1 MNERAASRHLRWMRP
16 RLSAWRDG
24 DLGALRAALVRRHVA
39 RCRVCQGE
47 VQALEEAI
55 ASLAVLKQAPPGADA
70 GEGGDAGWQALCSA
84 LDAAP
89 RVTSTS
95 MAAPR
100 RRWRWRSDLLR
111 PRPVLVLGGA
121 MASMAVIVGAFLWA
135 RPALQRRQVDED
147 QMITLAEE
155 QFRRAEL
162 SYQRAAD
169 ELREIAARR
178 RAGWGPERARGH
190 EEGLRALELALAQ
203 RRAEARA
210 RPADALAQQR
220 LYLAYRR
227 EIAYLQDSL
236 RAPESLAAY
245 QPVGEDE
252 LYGFEG
258 GAAP

>member
-1 MNERAASRHLRWMRP
+1 MNERTASRHLRRMRP

-39 RCRVCQGE
+39 RCPVCQAE
-47 VQALEEAI
+47 VRALDDAV
-55 ASLAVLKQAPPGADA
+55 ASLALLKQAPPGADA
-70 GEGGDAGWQALCSA
+70 GEGHEAGWQALCRA
-84 LDAAP
+84 LDADPQPMPMPAP
-89 RVTSTS
+89 E
-95 MAAPR
+95 P
-100 RRWRWRSDLLR
+100 RRWRWQRNL
-111 PRPVLVLGGA
+111 PRPALVLGGA
-121 MASMAVIVGAFLWA
+121 MAAAAVAVVAIVWA

-169 ELREIAARR
+169 DLRAITARR
-178 RAGWGPERARGH
+178 QTDWSPERARGH
-190 EEGLRALELALAQ
+190 EEGLRALELELAR

-236 RAPESLAAY
+236 RAPVSLAAY
-245 QPVGEDE
+245 QAVGEDD